1 MTEEDDDGTNT
12 EDDRIEDIVL
22 TKKRFSKMIED
33 YVRDHPDSTYMDAV
47 LQVCEERVIDP
58 LDVGKL
64 ISPVIREKI
73 EAEAMGA
80 NLVKGG
86 GNTLPI

>member
-1 MTEEDDDGTNT
+1 MAENESTEEN
-12 EDDRIEDIVL
+12 IEDIVL

-33 YVRDHPDSTYMDAV
+33 YIQNHPDSSYMDAV

-58 LDVGKL
+58 MDVGKL

-73 EAEAMGA
+73 EAEAMSA

-86 GNTLPI
+86 GNSLPI

>member
-1 MTEEDDDGTNT
+1 MAEDEENT

-22 TKKRFSKMIED
+22 TKKRFSKMVED
-33 YVRDHPDSTYMDAV
+33 YVRDHPDSTYMEAV
-47 LQVCEERVIDP
+47 LEICEERVIDP
-58 LDVGKL
+58 MDVGKL
-64 ISPVIREKI
+64 ISTVIREKI

>member
-1 MTEEDDDGTNT
+1 MAEEQDESTEEK
-12 EDDRIEDIVL
+12 IEDIVL
-22 TKKRFSKMIED
+22 TKKRFSKMIDD
-33 YVRDHPDSTYMDAV
+33 YVQDHPDSTYMDSV

-58 LDVGKL
+58 MDVGKL

-73 EAEAMGA
+73 EAEAMSA

-86 GNTLPI
+86 GNSLPI

>member
-1 MTEEDDDGTNT
+1 MAEEQDESTEEK
-12 EDDRIEDIVL
+12 IEDIVL
-22 TKKRFSKMIED
+22 TKKRFSKMIDD
-33 YVRDHPDSTYMDAV
+33 YVQDHPDSTYMDAV

-58 LDVGKL
+58 MDVGKL

-73 EAEAMGA
+73 EAEAMSA

-86 GNTLPI
+86 GNSLPI

>member
-1 MTEEDDDGTNT
+1 MAEEQDESTEEK
-12 EDDRIEDIVL
+12 IEDIVL
-22 TKKRFSKMIED
+22 TKKRFSKMIDE
-33 YVRDHPDSTYMDAV
+33 YVQDHPDSTYMDAV

-58 LDVGKL
+58 MDVGKL

-73 EAEAMGA
+73 EAEAMSA

-86 GNTLPI
+86 GNSLPI

>member
-1 MTEEDDDGTNT
+1 MSDNESTEEN
-12 EDDRIEDIVL
+12 IEDIVL

-33 YVRDHPDSTYMDAV
+33 YIQDHPDSSYMDAV

-58 LDVGKL
+58 MDVGKL

-73 EAEAMGA
+73 EAEAMSA

-86 GNTLPI
+86 GNSLPI

>member
-1 MTEEDDDGTNT
+1 MSDNESTEEN
-12 EDDRIEDIVL
+12 IEDIVL

-33 YVRDHPDSTYMDAV
+33 YIQDHPDSSYMDAV

-58 LDVGKL
+58 MDVGKL

-73 EAEAMGA
+73 EAEAMSA

-86 GNTLPI
+86 GNQLPI

>member
-1 MTEEDDDGTNT
+1 MADNESTEEN
-12 EDDRIEDIVL
+12 IEDIVL

-33 YVRDHPDSTYMDAV
+33 YIQDHPDSSYMDAV

-58 LDVGKL
+58 MDVGKL

-73 EAEAMGA
+73 EAEAMSA

-86 GNTLPI
+86 GNQLPI

>member
-1 MTEEDDDGTNT
+1 MADSESTEEN
-12 EDDRIEDIVL
+12 IEDIVL

-33 YVRDHPDSTYMDAV
+33 YIQDHPDSSYMDAV

-58 LDVGKL
+58 MDVGKL

-73 EAEAMGA
+73 EAEAMSA

-86 GNTLPI
+86 GNSLPI

>member
-1 MTEEDDDGTNT
+1 MTEQEEQST
-12 EDDRIEDIVL
+12 EEENIEDIVL
-22 TKKRFSKMIED
+22 TKKRFSKMVED
-33 YVRDHPDSTYMDAV
+33 YVRDYPDSSYMDAV
-47 LQVCEERVIDP
+47 LHLCEERVIDP
-58 LDVGKL
+58 MDVGKL

>member
-1 MTEEDDDGTNT
+1 MDEAEEQSTEED
-12 EDDRIEDIVL
+12 IEDIVL
-22 TKKRFSKMIED
+22 TKKRFSRMVED
-33 YVRDHPDSTYMDAV
+33 YIQDHPDSSYMDAV
-47 LQVCEERVIDP
+47 LQVCEDRVIDP
-58 LDVGKL
+58 MDVGRL

>member
-1 MTEEDDDGTNT
+1 MEQNEDK
-12 EDDRIEDIVL
+12 IEDVVL
-22 TKKRFSKMIED
+22 TRKRFSRMVEE
-33 YVRDHPDSTYMDAV
+33 YVSDHPDSSYMDAV
-47 LQVCEERVIDP
+47 LEICEERVIDP
-58 LDVGKL
+58 TDVGKL

-73 EAEAMGA
+73 EAEAMSA

>member
-1 MTEEDDDGTNT
+1 MTEEQST
-12 EDDRIEDIVL
+12 EEENIEDIVL
-22 TKKRFSKMIED
+22 TKKRFSKMVED
-33 YVRDHPDSTYMDAV
+33 YVQDHPDSSYMDAV

-58 LDVGKL
+58 MDVGKL
-64 ISPVIREKI
+64 ILPVIRQKI

-86 GNTLPI
+86 GNSLPI